1 MSREKNQIKIVNL
14 SLFVLSFDYLSRWIS
29 LGLFRLVFGDSVAVS
44 HLAVFFFFQLCIT
57 IATFSVTFYREFV
70 FISHLKS
77 RSLASLDLSEILE
90 EIVNNFRDNKPYE
103 VIGSSFSIL
112 VRIFYTSTFAYMM
125 VNVLVKEIDFVNR
138 GELIGVILASSFFVY
153 GLYVLLLSAF
163 AVPVEK
169 EEIFKRD
176 SYFIQDKKSY
186 LEKFVPRNVN
196 ISEEKHY
203 ENPIDQNDNDILVIE
218 NKIKSLAVRVEAYI
232 LESVMF
238 GALGFSGFLTIIAA
252 DLDKFN
258 YSNMRMFGHH
268 LVEFMLDLMIFEI
281 KTLEQYRLFSTNPEH
296 LLILIMF
303 ETLLCSM
310 FFMLVIAARIKFSR
324 LAENIDNVIGLA
336 RSLNN
341 KEEEV
346 YLLRLQNFGNA
357 DYLDDRLY
365 MLATKI
371 NRMVFQA
378 HKLIEELMP
387 VAAYMSLFRNLG
399 VVMFLLIVLTGLL
412 FFHKTIAVFFT
423 FLALT
428 AYIYKR
434 LDDWYRKKRMSRII
448 EQQEKEKE

>member
-1 MSREKNQIKIVNL
+1 MREKNQIKIVSL
-14 SLFVLSFDYLSRWIS
+14 SLFVLSFDYFSRWIS
-29 LGLFRLVFGDSVAVS
+29 LGLYRLVFGDSVEAG
-44 HLAVFFFFQLCIT
+44 HLTIFFTFQLFIT
-57 IATFSVTFYREFV
+57 AATFGVMLYREFI
-70 FISHLKS
+70 FISRVKEK
-77 RSLASLDLSEILE
+77 SLAEYSFEDYFSAVID
-90 EIVNNFRDNKPYE
+90 NFRESKPYE
-103 VIGSSFSIL
+103 VIGSSYTIL
-112 VRIFYTSTFAYMM
+112 VRIFYVSTFAYMM
-125 VNVLVKEIDFVNR
+125 VNVLVKDIDFVNR
-138 GELIGVILASSFFVY
+138 GEVIGIILAGSFFIYGIYVILI
-153 GLYVLLLSAF
+153 SAY

-169 EEIFKRD
+169 ADIFKTERP
-176 SYFIQDKKSY
+176 YLTDKRAY
-186 LEKFVPRNVN
+186 LEKLVPHYGK
-196 ISEEKHY
+196 ITDEKHLD
-203 ENPIDQNDNDILVIE
+203 NPIDRNDNDILAIE
-218 NKIKSLAVRVEAYI
+218 NKIKSLSVRVEAYI

-258 YSNMRMFGHH
+258 YANMRMFGHH

-341 KEEEV
+341 KEEEI
-346 YLLRLQNFGNA
+346 YLLRLQNFGNSEFI
-357 DYLDDRLY
+357 DDRLY
-365 MLATKI
+365 ALSGKI

-399 VVMFLLIVLTGLL
+399 VIMFLLIVLTGLL
-412 FFHKTIAVFFT
+412 FFHKTIAFFFT

-448 EQQEKEKE
+448 EQRETSDFS